1 MSPSAILALDI
12 GTSSCRA
19 ICFTPHGQAL
29 SGASRVRYQP
39 MVTPDGGAT
48 LDPEAL
54 VAAVVRAIDGLR
66 LDRPVAAVGLTTFW
80 HSLLGIGRD
89 GRPVTPVFLWM
100 DHRSDHDA
108 ELLRALLDPTR
119 VHARTGCFLHS
130 SYWPAKLHWL
140 RRAQPETFAA
150 AARWLSFGDYLIE
163 QLTGQPA
170 PTSVSLASATG
181 LFDQTTDQ
189 WDRELCAAVGVTPEQ
204 LPPVVALE
212 AGARAL
218 LPALAA
224 RWPALA
230 SSPWLPAIGD
240 GAASNVGAGCLT
252 PDRLAIMVGSSAAV
266 RTAWRGSAPLA
277 TSLWRYRLDESRFVL
292 GSALNDGGAL
302 LEWLRRTLRLPGRA
316 ALERQ
321 VAALPPTAHRLTLL
335 PYWAGERGPRWGM
348 NGRGALLGARLDT
361 TSLAIY
367 RAALEALA
375 LQLGRLVTVVEAAL
389 PAPVR
394 VVVATGGALLG
405 SPALQQILAD
415 VLGRRLLRSGA
426 PEGSSRGAALVAAER
441 VGLRTAPLDTLPPP
455 LAGAVEPVAAHT
467 ALYREALARL
477 LAAEH
482 ALFDAAPSGAPHT
495 RGEDP
500 AGTPTLH
507 PPPDR
512 SPSASAR

>member
-1 MSPSAILALDI
+1 MPPPAVLALDI

-19 ICFTPHGQAL
+19 TRFTRDGRAR
-29 SGASRVRYQP
+29 SGASRVRYHP
-39 MVTPDGGAT
+39 VVTPDGGAT

-54 VAAVVRAIDGLR
+54 VAAVIRAIDGLR
-66 LDRPVAAVGLTTFW
+66 LDRPITAVGLATFW

-89 GRPVTPVFLWM
+89 GRPVTPLLLWM
-100 DHRSDHDA
+100 DHRSDRDA
-108 ELLRALLDPTR
+108 ELLRASLDPVR
-119 VHARTGCFLHS
+119 VQARTGCFLHS

-140 RRAQPETFAA
+140 RRAQPEMFAA

-181 LFDQTTDQ
+181 LFDQTTGQ

-212 AGARAL
+212 AGARPL
-218 LPALAA
+218 LPAFAA

-230 SSPWLPAIGD
+230 GSPWFPAIGD

-252 PDRLAIMVGSSAAV
+252 SDRLAVMVGTSAAV
-266 RTAWRGSAPLA
+266 RTAWRGNAPFA
-277 TSLWRYRLDESRFVL
+277 SGLWRYRLDEAYVVV
-292 GSALNDGGAL
+292 GSALNDGGNL
-302 LEWLRRTLRLPGRA
+302 LDWLRRTLRLPGRA

-335 PYWAGERGPRWGM
+335 PYWAGERGPHWRTDA
-348 NGRGALLGARLDT
+348 RGAILGARLDLT
-361 TSLAIY
+361 PVAIY

-375 LQLGRLVTVVEAAL
+375 LQLGRLVTLVETAL
-389 PAPVR
+389 PAPAS

-405 SPALQQILAD
+405 SPAFQQILAD
-415 VLGRRLLRSGA
+415 VLGRPLLRSDA
-426 PEGSSRGAALVAAER
+426 CEGSSRGAALVAAER
-441 VGLRTAPLDTLPPP
+441 VGLLEAPLDALPPP

-467 ALYREALARL
+467 ALYREALTRL
-477 LAAEH
+477 LAAERNVFGS
-482 ALFDAAPSGAPHT
+482 A
-495 RGEDP
+495 
-500 AGTPTLH
+500 
-507 PPPDR
+507 PPPR
-512 SPSASAR
+512 P